1 MTTIADLFTKY
12 NCTNCQDDIQG
23 IRVHCAECENFD
35 LCLQCFAAGAEI
47 GAHQNNHAYQFMDT
61 GTAILSVFRGKG
73 AWTAREEIRL
83 LDAIEQYGF
92 GNWEDISKHIETKS
106 AEDAKEEYVNKF
118 VNGTIGR
125 LTWTPAQSQR
135 PRLIDHT
142 ADDAGP
148 LGANA
153 LARLP
158 PLEITS
164 EEALQLGYM
173 PNRDSF
179 EREYDPTAEQLIS
192 NITLN
197 SEDTE
202 IDVMLKLA
210 HVDMYT
216 RRLRERARR
225 KRMVRDY
232 QLVSNFFR
240 NRNYALHPG
249 MTKEQKEFRDRFR
262 VFAQFYT
269 CNEYERLQTSLE
281 REKELRIRQSEL
293 YRYRYNGITKLD
305 DCRHFEQH
313 AAMATHRSTGP
324 YGHGKTDNTH
334 PYNGGHRPL
343 NSSLH
348 SPPVSQRKVEPSSG
362 VEASS
367 SSIAPKSMHHTADPT
382 YSGGLLHN
390 RSYLDSCR
398 GSSAATTMIMPTM
411 TTTTTT
417 GLTMGMMTMD
427 SAITAKAATSTA
439 TMMAAQASLPMTMP
453 MTTAA
458 KANQQHQ
465 QLLQQGGGGV
475 RSLLPPPPQLQLN
488 DVSMGQQCA
497 AVGASNHNAEEPTMS
512 LTLRAQLEEV
522 KRLPQPLG
530 SNLLS
535 HNELDICKKYNI
547 TPTTYLSLKT
557 VYLSGAPALNNPPA
571 MEISLRKFFIKCGWL
586 SH

>member
-35 LCLQCFAAGAEI
+35 LCLQCFSMGAEI
-47 GAHQNNHAYQFMDT
+47 GAHVNNHAYQFMDT
-61 GTAILSVFRGKG
+61 GTSILSVFRGKG

-106 AEDAKEEYVNKF
+106 GEDAKEEYVNKF
-118 VNGTIGR
+118 VNGTIGKA
-125 LTWTPAQSQR
+125 TWTPAQSQR
-135 PRLIDHT
+135 PLLLDRT
-142 ADDAGP
+142 EDDTGP

-158 PLEITS
+158 PLEIS
-164 EEALQLGYM
+164 NEEAMQLGYM

-192 NITLN
+192 TITHS
-197 SEDTE
+197 SEDVE

-210 HVDMYT
+210 HVDIYT

-249 MTKEQKEFRDRFR
+249 LSKEQKEFRDRFR
-262 VFAQFYT
+262 VFAQFYSS
-269 CNEYERLQTSLE
+269 NEYERLLGSLE

-293 YRYRYNGITKLD
+293 YRYRYNGITKID

-324 YGHGKTDNTH
+324 YGHGKTDNTQL
-334 PYNGGHRPL
+334 YNGSLRPL
-343 NSSLH
+343 SSSLH
-348 SPPVSQRKVEPSSG
+348 SPQANPRKAEPLSG
-362 VEASS
+362 AEASS
-367 SSIAPKSMHHTADPT
+367 SSIAPRSMHHIGDPT
-382 YSGGLLHN
+382 CSGALLPSRN
-390 RSYLDSCR
+390 YLDSYR
-398 GSSAATTMIMPTM
+398 TSSAATTTMLPTTM
-411 TTTTTT
+411 SN
-417 GLTMGMMTMD
+417 MGMGIGMGMGMTMD
-427 SAITAKAATSTA
+427 SAITATAATSTA
-439 TMMAAQASLPMTMP
+439 TMTAAQANLPQS
-453 MTTAA
+453 TAA
-458 KANQQHQ
+458 AAAAAAAKSNNNQQLQQ
-465 QLLQQGGGGV
+465 QLLQGGV
-475 RSLLPPPPQLQLN
+475 KQQQQQQFQQSEHAAGSSNSPEEQP
-488 DVSMGQQCA
+488 VSMSY
-497 AVGASNHNAEEPTMS
+497 V
-512 LTLRAQLEEV
+512 LRTQLEEL

-530 SNLLS
+530 SNLLTN
-535 HNELDICKKYNI
+535 NELDVCKKHNI

-557 VYLSGAPALNNPPA
+557 VCLSGAPSLGSP
-571 MEISLRKFFIKCGWL
+571 METSLRKFFIKCGWL